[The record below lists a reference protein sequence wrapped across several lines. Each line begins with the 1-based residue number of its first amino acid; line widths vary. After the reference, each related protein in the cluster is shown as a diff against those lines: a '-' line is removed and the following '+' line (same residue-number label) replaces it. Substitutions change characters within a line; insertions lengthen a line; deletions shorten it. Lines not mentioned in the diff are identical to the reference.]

1 MHKDSAG
8 SSFDDPNFWLIPLLM
23 SLPGFGVA
31 RYWQL
36 RQNSLPLERL
46 LTQPLESLKPF
57 FPASCWSLWR
67 DFYRSGVDSAVWQ
80 TFVQQHQPL
89 LEADVEILT
98 HEDLRYPQLLSE
110 TVQPPPVLYVR
121 GAVEALSAPQIAFVG
136 SRHATLSGQDTAGYF
151 AEYLAGVGLA
161 ITSGLAQGVDA
172 RAHEGALKA
181 GGVTV
186 AVMGTGIDRIY
197 PPRHQAMAE
206 AIVAAGG
213 ALVTEFAPGTPP
225 HSGNFPRRNRII
237 SGLSLGV
244 VVVEAAL
251 KSGSLITA
259 RYALE
264 QNREVFAIPGSIH
277 NPLSRGCH
285 RLIREGATLV
295 ETAEDIAVEL
305 RGWVSASTQA
315 RLSEPASP
323 ESTTEEL
330 PSRTERLQAVSPAEK
345 ALLQAVGFDVCS
357 VDVLA
362 SRLSLPVPELLATL
376 MQLELKGLIAQE
388 SGSVV
393 RLA

>member
-1 MHKDSAG
+1 MHTHAAG
-8 SSFDDPNFWLIPLLM
+8 SAFADPHLWLIPLLL

-36 RQNSLPLERL
+36 RHNSLPLERL
-46 LTQPLESLKPF
+46 LTQPPESLKPF
-57 FPASCWSLWR
+57 FPASSWPLWCEFWR
-67 DFYRSGVDSAVWQ
+67 RRERSEVWQ
-80 TFVQQHQPL
+80 RFVEQHQPL
-89 LEADVEILT
+89 LEQGVEVLT
-98 HEDLRYPQLLSE
+98 HEDLRYPDLLAE

-121 GAVEALSAPQIAFVG
+121 GAVTALDAPQIAFVG
-136 SRHATLSGQDTAGYF
+136 SRNATPGGLENAGYF
-151 AEYLAGVGLA
+151 AEYLAGVGLG
-161 ITSGLAQGVDA
+161 ITSGLAQGIDA
-172 RAHEGALKA
+172 RAHEGALRA
-181 GGVTV
+181 GGLTV

-197 PPRHQAMAE
+197 PARHHGLAD

-251 KSGSLITA
+251 HSGSLITA

-264 QNREVFAIPGSIH
+264 QNREVYAIPGSIH

-295 ETAEDIAVEL
+295 ETAEDIVLEL
-305 RGWVSASTQA
+305 RGWVAPAAADRSAGSAPAA
-315 RLSEPASP
+315 RAELIGGLPAD
-323 ESTTEEL
+323 E
-330 PSRTERLQAVSPAEK
+330 Q
-345 ALLQAVGFDVCS
+345 ALLQALGFDACS
-357 VDVLA
+357 VDELA
-362 SRLSLPVPELLATL
+362 ARLALPVSQLLATL
-376 MQLELKGLIAQE
+376 MQLELKGLLTQE
-388 SGSVV
+388 AGSVV

>member
-1 MHKDSAG
+1 MHKDGAG
-8 SSFDDPNFWLIPLLM
+8 VSFDDPQSWLIPFLM

-36 RQNSLPLERL
+36 RQHSLPLDRL
-46 LTQPLESLKPF
+46 LTQPLSSLQPF
-57 FPASCWSLWR
+57 FPAACLPLFR
-67 DFYRSGVDSAVWQ
+67 DFYRHGVNSAAWQ
-80 TFVQQHQPL
+80 AFVQQHRPV
-89 LEADVEILT
+89 VESGAEIIT
-98 HEDLRYPQLLSE
+98 HEDLRYPELLAE
-110 TVQPPPVLYVR
+110 TVQPPPVLYLR
-121 GAVEALSAPQIAFVG
+121 GSVAALSAPQIAFVG
-136 SRHATLSGQDTAGYF
+136 SRHATVSGLGTAGYF

-181 GGVTV
+181 SGITI
-186 AVMGTGIDRIY
+186 AVMGTGIDRVY
-197 PPRHQAMAE
+197 PARHQAMAE
-206 AIVAAGG
+206 AIVAGGG
-213 ALVTEFAPGTPP
+213 ALVTEFPPGTPP

-305 RGWVSASTQA
+305 RGWV
-315 RLSEPASP
+315 ASP
-323 ESTTEEL
+323 GLGGAPLTPDDR
-330 PSRTERLQAVSPAEK
+330 PSSSVGRCQDVSSQETD
-345 ALLQAVGFDVCS
+345 LLRAIGFDVCS
-357 VDVLA
+357 VDALA
-362 SRLSLPVPELLATL
+362 ARLSVPVPQLLATL
-376 MQLELKGLIAQE
+376 MQLELKGLITQE
-388 SGSVV
+388 SGCVV